1 MGSKK
6 RTDSF
11 GQQDDI
17 KSKKVMLK
25 KHKSFIEH
33 PQKRFSSKQQD
44 IESNLP
50 PNVSD
55 DCFDAIEKMLIKKP
69 DQRISLF
76 ELLNSHPWLFNYQK
90 NATKMDWD
98 HTSSE
103 EESVDLN
110 KSTVSE
116 KLNEEEGEGPEES
129 SKTED
134 EESSLKV
141 EKKESKIISD
151 YNNFNQKPLKSS
163 QQGDPVHTNKSQLF
177 N

>member
-1 MGSKK
+1 
-6 RTDSF
+6 
-11 GQQDDI
+11 
-17 KSKKVMLK
+17 MLK
-25 KHKSFIEH
+25 KHNSFIEH
-33 PQKRFSSKQQD
+33 PTKKFSSKKQVC
-44 IESNLP
+44 ELNLP

-55 DCFDAIEKMLIKKP
+55 DCFDAIEKMLIKNP

-90 NATKMDWD
+90 NATRMDWD

-103 EESVDLN
+103 EEEESVDLN
-110 KSTVSE
+110 KSNISE
-116 KLNEEEGEGPEES
+116 KLNEEEGPEES

-134 EESSLKV
+134 EERSFKW
-141 EKKESKIISD
+141 EKKESKIISN

-163 QQGDPVHTNKSQLF
+163 QHSEPVQTIKSQLF